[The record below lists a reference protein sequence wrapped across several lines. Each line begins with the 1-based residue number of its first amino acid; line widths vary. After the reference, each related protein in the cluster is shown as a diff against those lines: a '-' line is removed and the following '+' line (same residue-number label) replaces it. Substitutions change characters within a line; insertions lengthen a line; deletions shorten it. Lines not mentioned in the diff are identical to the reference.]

1 MNFTQSKAYFN
12 TKPVEFSSPKELVV
26 NQKGKKGKI
35 KFDAVLISIG
45 RQLNIENLDLEK
57 AGIELTEDKRKIKV
71 NECLQTTNRN
81 VYLCGDI
88 AGSYQFTH
96 AAELHAGVILKNF
109 FSPFKKK
116 LSNDNLSW
124 VTYTSPE
131 IATFGLGEK
140 ELQKRK
146 INYEKLLLDYGD
158 DDRAIVTEST
168 NARSVLYVHKDK
180 ILGGTMVAENAG
192 ELFQE
197 FVLAKANNIPMKA
210 FFNKIYPYPTASR
223 VNKSIILGHYRKK
236 FTPFAKKVL
245 RFLY

>member
-1 MNFTQSKAYFN
+1 
-12 TKPVEFSSPKELVV
+12 VEFTSKNEILVK
-26 NQKGKKGKI
+26 QKNKKAKI

-57 AGIELTEDKRKIKV
+57 AGIELTENKRKIKV
-71 NECLQTTNRN
+71 NDYLQTTNKN

-109 FSPFKKK
+109 FSPLKKK

-124 VTYTSPE
+124 VTFTSPE
-131 IATFGLGEK
+131 IATFGLSEQNLK
-140 ELQKRK
+140 ERNVK
-146 INYEKLLLDYGD
+146 YEKIVLDHGD
-158 DDRAIVTEST
+158 DDRAIVSETT
-168 NARSVLYVHKDK
+168 NARTILYVQKDN

-197 FVLAKANNIPMKA
+197 FVLAKTNNMPMKA

-223 VNKSIILGHYRKK
+223 VNKSIIANHYRKK
-236 FTPFAKKVL
+236 FTPFTKKIL
-245 RFLY
+245 SYLY